1 MCRTSFFSL
10 LITFFALLFFTPH
23 LSAQVACGGG
33 SSFQILH
40 FTRTEGFNHGT
51 KANSLTMFEEIGAL
65 QNFTVVN
72 SDDESAFDD
81 LGVLMTYEVIVFAN
95 TSGNVPFTATQR
107 MNLESY
113 VAGGGGVLGI
123 HAATDMYRNASY
135 PFYTNLMG
143 GSRRN
148 SPPHTN
154 NSFMGTMD
162 KVGVHP
168 STANLPD
175 PWMKEEE
182 YYYWPDTGLVATI
195 VPVLEVRSTGSN
207 SYDAIRPASWYQEF
221 SSGARSFYTTL
232 GHKNENYTDASNEF
246 RQHLSDALC
255 WLVEAAPMS
264 LPVTVLSTELET
276 VGGLH
281 RISWETGR
289 EAASKVELHGGYAQ
303 ETATLLKSVQR
314 PDGLLGT
321 LEHRPDRQDEWF
333 YYRLRF
339 FDADG
344 LPSWSAWLAAAPA
357 VELSD
362 AGPQVQYGVEGAVLV
377 VPAGGPSQA
386 IVYDATGKTIGALNL
401 VEGQNLL
408 PGRKAGIYLIRFPF
422 LSGGLKYTVR

>member
-1 MCRTSFFSL
+1 MKQL
-10 LITFFALLFFTPH
+10 LKDYRLFALFALLFFTPD
-23 LSAQVACGGG
+23 LFAQVACGGTT
-33 SSFQILH
+33 SFQILH

-51 KANSLTMFEEIGAL
+51 KSESRTMFEEIGAA

-72 SDDESAFDD
+72 SDSESAFDD
-81 LGVLMTYEVIVFAN
+81 LATLMNYEVIVFAN
-95 TSGNVPFTATQR
+95 TSGNISFSATQK

-135 PFYTNLMG
+135 PFYTQLMG

-148 SPPHTN
+148 SPAHTSN
-154 NSFMGTMD
+154 NFMGTMD
-162 KVGVHP
+162 KVGTHP

-182 YYYWPDTGLVATI
+182 YYYWPDTGLVANI

-221 SSGARSFYTTL
+221 PSGARSFYTTL
-232 GHKNENYTDASNEF
+232 GHKRENYTDANNEF

-264 LPVTVLSTELET
+264 LPVTVLNTELET
-276 VGGLH
+276 VEGLH
-281 RISWETGR
+281 RISWEIGSDATG
-289 EAASKVELHGGYAQ
+289 KVELHGGYAR
-303 ETATLLKSVQR
+303 ETATLLKSVQSTG
-314 PDGLLGT
+314 DLFGSV
-321 LEHRPDRQDEWF
+321 EHRPVRQNEWF

-344 LPSWSAWLAAAPA
+344 LPNWSAWMAAAPST
-357 VELSD
+357 EFSE

-386 IVYDATGKTIGALNL
+386 IIYDASGKTIGAFDL
-401 VEGQNLL
+401 VEGQNPL
-408 PGRKAGIYLIRFPF
+408 PGTETGIYVIRFPF
-422 LSGGLKYTVR
+422 QLTGLKYTIR